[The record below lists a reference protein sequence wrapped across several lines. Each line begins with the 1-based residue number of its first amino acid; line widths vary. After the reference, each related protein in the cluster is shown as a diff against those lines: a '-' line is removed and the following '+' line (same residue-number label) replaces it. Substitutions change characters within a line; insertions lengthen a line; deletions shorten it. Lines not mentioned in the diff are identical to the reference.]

1 MAVWQGDFSELLV
14 VTPPPG
20 ATMMQLWVTIGME
33 EDFDTGRQ
41 HPLTCEALCYVS
53 LKAAAKENGLAP
65 TTVAHWVRRGRLPVV
80 AIAEFLTGARGWM
93 VRRIDLDAVIRE
105 RKPEVW
111 QEMTK
116 DFVYVSQ

>member
-1 MAVWQGDFSELLV
+1 MAVWQQDWSELPV

-20 ATMMQLWVTIGME
+20 AAMMWLWITVGIE
-33 EDFDTGRQ
+33 EDFDTGRRR
-41 HPLTCEALCYVS
+41 PVTGELLCYVS
-53 LKAAAKENGLAP
+53 LKAAAKANGLAP

-93 VRRIDLDAVIRE
+93 VQRSELEAVIRE

-111 QEMTK
+111 KELTK
-116 DFVYVSQ
+116 DFIYVSQ